1 MRTKKANKEIMTAH
15 MYHCVKEAFE
25 QGDPEEKI
33 QELVD
38 LMDKSSR

>member
-1 MRTKKANKEIMTAH
+1 MTAH